1 MDILIIIIIDFDIVS
16 NDSYLVSNKKLHYLN
31 FLCLFVLKIDI

>member
-1 MDILIIIIIDFDIVS
+1 MDILIIIIIDFDIVL
-16 NDSYLVSNKKLHYLN
+16 NDLYFVLNKKLYYLN